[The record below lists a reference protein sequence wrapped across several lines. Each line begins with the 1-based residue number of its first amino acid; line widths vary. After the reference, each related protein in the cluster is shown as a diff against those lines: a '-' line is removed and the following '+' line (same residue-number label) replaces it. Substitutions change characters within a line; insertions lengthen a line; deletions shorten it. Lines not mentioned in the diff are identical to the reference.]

1 MTSLICFI
9 LDSEPLILLEKSGRI
24 LGIEYCM
31 SQARQQN
38 IDKIHENCY
47 YLISRFSEVLTKA
60 LGEVW
65 ITLEV

>member
-1 MTSLICFI
+1 
-9 LDSEPLILLEKSGRI
+9 
-24 LGIEYCM
+24 M

-60 LGEVW
+60 LGEIW